1 MSVIDVQN
9 LTFSYDGGTREI
21 FSHVSFRL
29 DTDWK
34 LGLVGRNGRGKT
46 TFLRLLT
53 GQYEYSGKISASMDF
68 TYFPFDVL
76 APHRPT
82 DEILRD
88 VCPTAE
94 DWEILREFSYLQ
106 MGAAVL
112 DRPFD
117 SLSGGE
123 RTKVLL
129 AGLFLQSGNFLLIDE
144 PTNHLD
150 ANGRQIVSAY
160 LRRKKGFILVS
171 HDRAFLDGC
180 VDHILSINKKNIE
193 IQSGTFSS
201 WLENYER
208 QQMYETAQNE
218 RLQKDITRLTE
229 AAKRTANWADKTEA
243 SKYGKA
249 DSGLKQDRGYV
260 GHKAAKLMKHA
271 KVTEARQQ
279 QAIEQKSRLLQN
291 AETTEKLKLFPL
303 AHRSERLL
311 ACANLQAV
319 YDGEPIGAPVRLEL
333 KRGERVAVNGK
344 NGCGKTSLLRLVAG
358 ANIPHTGTLTLASGL
373 IVSYVPQTVDGLTGS
388 LSDFAI
394 ASRLDE
400 SLFKAMLR
408 KLDFLATDFG
418 CDIAALSQGQKKK
431 ILLAKSLCEQAH
443 LYIWDEPLNYIDI
456 YSRLQIEA
464 MLNAA
469 QPTMLFVEHD
479 QAFRDAVATQ
489 VVEL

>member
-1 MSVIDVQN
+1 MSVIDVQD
-9 LTFSYDGGTREI
+9 LTFSYDGGAREI

-53 GQYEYSGKISASMDF
+53 GQYEYRGTIAASVDF
-68 TYFPFDVL
+68 TYFPFDVTD
-76 APHRPT
+76 PHRT
-82 DEILRD
+82 TGEILQD
-88 VCPTAE
+88 VCPVAE
-94 DWEILREFSYLQ
+94 DWEILRELSYLQ
-106 MGAAVL
+106 TDAAVL

-117 SLSGGE
+117 TLSGGE

-129 AGLFLQSGNFLLIDE
+129 AGLFLQPGNFLLIDE

-150 ANGRQIVSAY
+150 TAGRQIVSAY

-201 WLENYER
+201 WLENFGR
-208 QQMYETAQNE
+208 QQAYEAAQNE
-218 RLQKDITRLTE
+218 RLQKDVARLTE
-229 AAKRTANWADKTEA
+229 ASKRTAAWADRTEA

-249 DSGLKQDRGYV
+249 ASGLKQDRGRV

-279 QAIEQKSRLLQN
+279 QAIEQKSQLLQN
-291 AETTEKLKLFPL
+291 TETSERLKLFPL
-303 AHRSERLL
+303 ACRSERVL
-311 ACANLQAV
+311 ACNDVQIL
-319 YDGEPIGAPVRLEL
+319 YDGRPAGRPARFALM
-333 KRGERVAVNGK
+333 RGERIALDGR
-344 NGCGKTSLLRLVAG
+344 NGCGKSSLLKLILG
-358 ANIPHTGTLTLASGL
+358 ADVPHAGTLSLASGL
-373 IVSYVPQTVDGLTGS
+373 IVSYVPQTTDGLSGR
-388 LSDFAI
+388 LSEFA
-394 ASRLDE
+394 AANRLDE
-400 SLFKAMLR
+400 SLFMAMLC
-408 KLDFLATDFG
+408 KLDFPVSDLG
-418 CDIAALSQGQKKK
+418 SDIAALSQGQKKK
-431 ILLAKSLCEQAH
+431 VLLARSLCEQAH

-456 YSRLQIEA
+456 YSRLQIET
-464 MLNAA
+464 LLREA

-479 QAFRDAVATQ
+479 KAFRDAVATQ